1 MNTVYND
8 IPPVIRNKSEE
19 SENYQCEERTR
30 EHKWGLRMRHYLPLI
45 TCWGQMRV
53 LAKNNFLSIIL
64 YTALVKPKPKYVGM
78 LTQQGM
84 TIRTARLPGAGN
96 LLGRAG
102 EDLSGLPDWAS
113 RYHFFSFL
121 LTVSYFNSSTRFRVT
136 VTVFVLWF
144 HNRNISFPLHHQ
156 TDRLQCRSMWLA
168 CQCS

>member
-102 EDLSGLPDWAS
+102 EDLSGLPDGQVA
-113 RYHFFSFL
+113 
-121 LTVSYFNSSTRFRVT
+121 
-136 VTVFVLWF
+136 
-144 HNRNISFPLHHQ
+144 ISFFIFFYWQYHIFQFKHQ
-156 TDRLQCRSMWLA
+156 TSCHCGSFCFAVPQSQHQFPFTLSNWPT
-168 CQCS
+168 SVS